1 MDKNNISKTRLIK
14 KNCLSKNTKPE
25 LAIRSLLWSK
35 GYRFKIH
42 DKTLPGKP
50 DVVLPKHKTIINIHG
65 CFWHNHGCNRSNLP
79 KTRSEYWYN
88 ELEGNKERDF
98 TNKSRLKEL
107 GWKVIDLWECTLVK
121 KELPKTMQKLERML
135 SLTLN

>member
-1 MDKNNISKTRLIK
+1 MNN
-14 KNCLSKNTKPE
+14 KNCKSKNTKPE

-65 CFWHNHGCNRSNLP
+65 CFWHNHGCNRSKLP
-79 KTRSEYWYN
+79 KTRTEYWYN

-98 TNKSRLKEL
+98 INKSRLKEL
-107 GWKVIDLWECTLVK
+107 GWKVIDLWECTLVE
-121 KELPKTMQKLERML
+121 KELPKTMLKLERML